1 MSSQAQI
8 DANRVNSQKSTGPTS
23 PEGKAVSSLNA
34 LKSGIDAQSEIIRD
48 EDPAALAA
56 LSAAFHLEFHPSG
69 PNQLA
74 LVDTLSYASHCT
86 SLA

>member
-8 DANRVNSQKSTGPTS
+8 DANRLNSQKSTGPTS

-48 EDPAALAA
+48 EDPADLKALAA
-56 LSAAFHLEFHPSG
+56 EFLLHFRPTD
-69 PNQLA
+69 PNQRS